1 MDVVEPAGT
10 KLVGAALI
18 KEVVYSPT
26 RVSLRLVGVVAE
38 HTLVRAERLMQ
49 SKNLECNKGVVSSEA
64 IVRLLLTVR
73 KIVRLAEVGLSP
85 FCNVKL

>member
-49 SKNLECNKGVVSSEA
+49 SKNLECNKGTFQGDFLDQAMVHVV
-64 IVRLLLTVR
+64 
-73 KIVRLAEVGLSP
+73 
-85 FCNVKL
+85 